1 MSRVPKASGP
11 VLKCFLAM
19 AFDHKDTDLLYDH
32 IAKTLRAMDIH
43 PIRVDRVEH
52 NDDIDDRIFKEIA
65 AADLMVADLTY
76 ARPSVYFEA
85 GYAQR
90 LVPVIYTART
100 DHFREHDDD
109 PYGNR
114 QVHFDLKMKNIIGW
128 ADPAADAFHKRLRSR
143 VSKVIA
149 PLLKQRNL
157 DRAQQNRVA
166 EFNAKSIDHKL
177 QSLRDVWRRHFEHLK
192 YTIIELKMLPR
203 DQDLDQDLKIF
214 PGAGQPFWDGMV
226 AMKRISGDIHHFVFL
241 DVVSTVNKNRCEV
254 YRSRLT
260 RMPLYSPTVGSP
272 ARIPSS
278 AREDYIICSLTPNAL
293 RKVGEE
299 VSYFRPGE
307 AEKTLVNDTDIEFV
321 APGEAR
327 NVSRRMTFHVFDSPA
342 QLASLADTLRER
354 FI

>member
-1 MSRVPKASGP
+1 M
-11 VLKCFLAM
+11 
-19 AFDHKDTDLLYDH
+19 
-32 IAKTLRAMDIH
+32 
-43 PIRVDRVEH
+43 
-52 NDDIDDRIFKEIA
+52 
-65 AADLMVADLTY
+65 
-76 ARPSVYFEA
+76 YFEA

-192 YTIIELKMLPR
+192 YTIIELKMLSR
-203 DQDLDQDLKIF
+203 DQNLDQDLKIF
-214 PGAGQPFWDGMV
+214 PDAGQTLWGAMV

-241 DVVSTVNKNRCEV
+241 DAVPTENKNLCKA
-254 YRSRLT
+254 YHWNLADLH
-260 RMPLYSPTVGSP
+260 LYDTTVRP
-272 ARIPSS
+272 PKRIPSA

-293 RKVGEE
+293 RKIREE

-307 AEKTLVNDTDIEFV
+307 AEKTLVCDSEIAFY
-321 APGEAR
+321 ASGEHR
-327 NVSRRMTFHVFDSPA
+327 KISRAMTFHVFDSPA